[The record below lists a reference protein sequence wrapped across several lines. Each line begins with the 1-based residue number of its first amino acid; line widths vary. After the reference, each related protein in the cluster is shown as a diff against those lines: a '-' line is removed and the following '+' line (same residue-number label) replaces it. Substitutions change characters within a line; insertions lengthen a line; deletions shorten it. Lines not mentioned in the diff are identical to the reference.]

1 MRRPRPVSSWRWGQ
15 AAFKTN
21 PPLQWMRRGVVLN
34 LAARGAL
41 VQILKQA
48 RILCYDDGD
57 DDHDVNS
64 DDGGSEPVGL
74 SRNRNNNGLYTSV
87 FTGYNQMCSK

>member
-1 MRRPRPVSSWRWGQ
+1 M
-15 AAFKTN
+15 
-21 PPLQWMRRGVVLN
+21 VLN

-48 RILCYDDGD
+48 RILYYDDGD
-57 DDHDVNS
+57 DDHDVNG

-74 SRNRNNNGLYTSV
+74 SRNRNINGLYTSV
-87 FTGYNQMCSK
+87 FTGSNQMDSK